1 MPQAPARERIGGAIA
16 ALQRLAE
23 LFLERRRQLAQEAGL
38 TEAEWRLLEE
48 IAAERFMPSLFA
60 KRQGRER
67 SPAAVSRVL
76 RGLLDAEL
84 VRVEVGTEDAR
95 QRVYRLTARG
105 RERLAAL
112 RERREGAVAAV
123 WKGFPARE
131 LAEFE
136 RFSNALSDALERYA
150 RERSR

>member
-1 MPQAPARERIGGAIA
+1 MSTHLAAAP
-16 ALQRLAE
+16 
-23 LFLERRRQLAQEAGL
+23 
-38 TEAEWRLLEE
+38 
-48 IAAERFMPSLFA
+48 
-60 KRQGRER
+60 R
-67 SPAAVSRVL
+67 SVAPLL
-76 RGLLDAEL
+76 RGLLAAEL

-112 RERREGAVAAV
+112 RERREGAIAAI

-150 RERSR
+150 RERSG

>member
-1 MPQAPARERIGGAIA
+1 MPQAPARERIDGAIA

-60 KRQGRER
+60 KRRER

-84 VRVEVGTEDAR
+84 VKAEVGAEDAR

-105 RERLAAL
+105 RDRLTAL
-112 RERREGAVAAV
+112 RERREGAIASI
-123 WKGFPARE
+123 WRGFPPRE

-136 RFSNALSDALERYA
+136 RFANALADELERYA
-150 RERSR
+150 RERAG